1 MGSKRKKESDQAQ
14 TQRSSSKKLRLDS
27 DEKPLIN
34 SGSLTS
40 PDFYPFIEK
49 PKGDELKREVEL
61 YEKLASEDESQRIN
75 AADSIFAGLFEGD
88 GASESTLLR
97 HLERRLLRG
106 LASGRKGARIGF
118 GIVLTEIFSY
128 LYGEQKLAQTKY
140 ANLQFERVFLLLKE
154 KTKPEG
160 DLSGQEIKDH
170 ALGLLFGLQSFVRA
184 KILFTKTDHWMLVLE
199 EIFGLAKRKP
209 WIRQECGWMII
220 EALEQMDHDQ
230 VLVTLNTLCDQGL
243 SKTPEGVGIWL
254 TARNKYPLLQD
265 KSLPKVWGE
274 KASPLDQLP
283 SLAKVLRESSE
294 PEKKDEEL
302 EGIQPAKQ
310 TGNWNAK
317 LHFVWDIIL
326 KQFTMMTKDVESSQA
341 EFGKFWKII
350 VDENL
355 FAHTASRE
363 RKFWGF
369 LLFQKVLE
377 ETLTF
382 SPFIS
387 SIFSQNLMRCLIN
400 HSQDRDRFLNRAAE
414 KSLKSVINAVKSNR
428 QLLPDVLRNL
438 VDSHGSCNFDRITKT
453 KTISQLL
460 DSVTENNCKNV
471 IVVLETVAN
480 EVHGDDKEI
489 MAKEAESRRIM
500 LGDNLLQIIRKP
512 VLTQEN
518 PSTLVRALILKTLA
532 KYAYTKIDGTETPI
546 SEKSRVLFRSRLM
559 SALTHVLTDLRGYKY
574 ICDLLKECDPSAIE
588 IDSSIENVMKNAKS
602 NLRKILK
609 KIKILKNDEG
619 NIVVLQALAFLYSLM
634 ILQLYNGEPEAI
646 SCLDELDLCY
656 RKFISEKMMEESK
669 SQVLDILVELL
680 LSLISKPSALMRK
693 MAKFV
698 FRAFVSQISETGLK
712 LMTDILVTD
721 ESLRGQKRLFDE
733 EELDISLDEV
743 ENNSDSDLEVIDMDA
758 DENSLNLQI
767 TDERSTTNPENSSDC
782 SADDTDE
789 EDMEET
795 EKLNT
800 ALAAVLGRDPKTS
813 ADESDDDAD
822 MTDSEMLALDDKL
835 VEIFSQCKR
844 VPKKKK
850 EEKSAKENICNFKTR
865 VLDLIE
871 IYVKEQAQNELA
883 FSLIMPLLSLMH
895 NTQNKSLADRSHAI
909 IQSFAKVYKNSHP
922 LGSDPVKSSD
932 HRSQPPGRL
941 EVLREIHNLACK
953 DKSHALCKAASSASL
968 LVVSSMYRV
977 DVKFINDAANV
988 YRDTQV
994 KWVLGE
1000 ACIQTAF
1007 FIEWVNWCQNHVPNL
1022 QKDKTR

>member
-1 MGSKRKKESDQAQ
+1 MGTKRKKESDQAQ
-14 TQRSSSKKLRLDS
+14 TQSSSSKKLRLDN
-27 DEKPLIN
+27 DEKPSTN
-34 SGSLTS
+34 SGSLTT
-40 PDFYPFIEK
+40 PDFFTFVEK

-61 YEKLASEDESQRIN
+61 YERLASEDEAQRIN
-75 AADSIFAGLFEGD
+75 AANSIFAGLFEGD

-118 GIVLTEIFSY
+118 GIVLTEVLSH

-154 KTKPEG
+154 KMKPEG

-170 ALGLLFGLQSFVRA
+170 ALGLLFGLQCFVKA
-184 KILFTKTDHWMLVLE
+184 KVLFTKTENWKLVLE

-220 EALEQMDHDQ
+220 EALEQMDYDQ
-230 VLVTLNTLCDQGL
+230 ILVTLNALCDQGL

-254 TARNKYPLLQD
+254 IARNKHPLIQD
-265 KSLPKVWGE
+265 KSLLKVWGD
-274 KASPLDQLP
+274 KANPLDQLQ

-294 PEKKDEEL
+294 PEKKVEEL
-302 EGIQPAKQ
+302 EGIQPVKQ

-326 KQFTMMTKDVESSQA
+326 KQFTMKTKDTESSQA

-369 LLFQKVLE
+369 LLFQKILE
-377 ETLTF
+377 DSSNF
-382 SPFIS
+382 IPVIS
-387 SIFSQNLMRCLIN
+387 SIFSHNLLRCLIN
-400 HSQDRDRFLNRAAE
+400 HSQDKDRFLNRAAE

-428 QLLPDVLRNL
+428 QLLPDILRNL
-438 VDSHGSCNFDRITKT
+438 IDSHGTCNFDRITKT

-460 DSVTENNCKNV
+460 DSVTEDNCKNV

-480 EVHGDDKEI
+480 EVHGDNEEI
-489 MAKEAESRRIM
+489 IAREVESRRII

-512 VLTQEN
+512 VLIQED
-518 PSTLVRALILKTLA
+518 PLPLVRALILKTLA
-532 KYAYTKIDGTETPI
+532 KYAYTKIDGTKTPI
-546 SEKSRVLFRSRLM
+546 SEKSRILFRSRLM

-574 ICDLLKECDPSAIE
+574 VCDLLKECDPSAIE
-588 IDSSIENVMKNAKS
+588 IDSSIENVIKNAKS

-609 KIKILKNDEG
+609 KIKFLKSDEG
-619 NIVVLQALAFLYSLM
+619 NIVVLQALALLYSLM

-656 RKFISEKMMEESK
+656 RKFISEKKMEESK

-721 ESLRGQKRLFDE
+721 ESLRGQKKLFD
-733 EELDISLDEV
+733 EELDISLDEA
-743 ENNSDSDLEVIDMDA
+743 ENISDSDLEVIDMDA

-767 TDERSTTNPENSSDC
+767 TEECSATSQDNSSDC
-782 SADDTDE
+782 SDDDTDE
-789 EDMEET
+789 EDKEET

-835 VEIFSQCKR
+835 VEIFSQRKR
-844 VPKKKK
+844 IPKKKK
-850 EEKSAKENICNFKTR
+850 EEKSAKENVCNFKTR

-909 IQSFAKVYKNSHP
+909 IQSFAKVYKNNHP
-922 LGSDPVKSSD
+922 LGSGPVKSSD
-932 HRSQPPGRL
+932 HRSQPPPGRL
-941 EVLREIHNLACK
+941 ELLREIHNLACK
-953 DKSHALCKAASSASL
+953 DKSHAFCKAASSASL

-977 DVKFINDAANV
+977 NVKFINDAATV

-1007 FIEWVNWCQNHVPNL
+1007 FIEWVNWCQSHAPNL
-1022 QKDKTR
+1022 RKDKT